1 MRMALTGGK
10 KVQGFDIAK
19 HQEYKHGS
27 IMTAG
32 TQGAMAEEEGEGD
45 EEQVTEASTEA
56 AT

>member
-32 TQGAMAEEEGEGD
+32 TQGVTAEEEGEGD